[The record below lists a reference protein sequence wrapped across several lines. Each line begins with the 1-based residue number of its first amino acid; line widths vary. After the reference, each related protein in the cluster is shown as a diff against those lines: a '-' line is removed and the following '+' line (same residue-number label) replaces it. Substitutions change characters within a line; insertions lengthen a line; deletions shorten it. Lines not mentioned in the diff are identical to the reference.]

1 MREKL
6 GIYIHIPFCER
17 KCYYCGF
24 LSFCERGEKEQEEY
38 ISFLLKELEINGR
51 EISSRY
57 LCDSVFIGGGTPSIL
72 KEGSIPRVLEKVHTS
87 LSLSSDA
94 EISIE
99 GNPNSLTRTKLNEY
113 KRSGVNR
120 LSIGVQAFDDHILE
134 KLGRVH
140 KRHDALRAYEE
151 ARDAGFDNINLDL
164 MFGVPDQSFSSW
176 SQDLRQVLDLCPDHL
191 SLYTIQLEEGSS
203 YYEEYRKGTLDFP
216 SEQEDRKMFHYGAEQ
231 LRDTGYEH
239 YEISN
244 FGKKKCRHNLKY
256 WSLEDYLGVG
266 LGSSSYL
273 GGSRGRNVREM
284 NRWQEMISRGRKPLD
299 GDGLYQEPREETISI
314 YCFTA
319 LRKKTGISLED
330 FAHRFGVQFDA
341 YFMDKWPVLRKYEK
355 EGLLR
360 LSEKH
365 LALTEAGID
374 VSNEI
379 MAEFI

>member
-17 KCYYCGF
+17 KCHYCNF
-24 LSFCERGEKEQEEY
+24 LSFCQRGEDEQEEY
-38 ISFLLKELEINGR
+38 ISFLLKELGISGK
-51 EISSRY
+51 EISSQY
-57 LCDSVFIGGGTPSIL
+57 LCDSVFIGGGTPSLL
-72 KEGSIPRVLEKVHTS
+72 KEGLIPRVLEKVYTS
-87 LSLSSDA
+87 FSLSSNA

-99 GNPNSLTRTKLNEY
+99 GNPNSLTSPKLKEY

-120 LSIGVQAFDDHILE
+120 ISIGVQAFDDHILK

-140 KRHDALRAYEE
+140 NRHDALRAYEE

-164 MFGVPDQSFSSW
+164 MFGVPDQSFLSW
-176 SQDLRQVLDLCPDHL
+176 SHDLRQVLDLLPDHL
-191 SLYTIQLEEGSS
+191 SLYTIQLEEGSA
-203 YYEEYRKGTLDFP
+203 YYEDYRKGILDFP
-216 SEQEDRKMFHYGAEQ
+216 SEQEDRKMFHHAVEQ
-231 LRDTGYEH
+231 LGDAGYGH

-244 FGKKKCRHNLKY
+244 FGKKKCLHNLKY
-256 WSLEDYLGVG
+256 WSLEDYLGIG

-273 GGSRGRNVREM
+273 GGSRRRNVREM
-284 NRWQEMISRGRKPLD
+284 SRWQEMISGGKKPLD
-299 GDGLYQEPREETISI
+299 GDGFYREPREETISI

-319 LRKKTGISLED
+319 LRKKTGINFED
-330 FAHRFGVQFDA
+330 FAHRFGVRFNG
-341 YFMDKWPVLRKYEK
+341 YFMDKWPVLRNYERK
-355 EGLLR
+355 GLLR